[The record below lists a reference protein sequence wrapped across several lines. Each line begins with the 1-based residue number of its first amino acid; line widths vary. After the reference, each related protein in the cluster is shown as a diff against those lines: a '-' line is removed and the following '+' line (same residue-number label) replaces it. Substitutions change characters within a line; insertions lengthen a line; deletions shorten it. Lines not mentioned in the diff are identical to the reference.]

1 LALAALLAAMPAL
14 GVAATMPADTLG
26 RPTPRGALCRSL
38 LVPGWGQWANG
49 HRVKAGLSGVSSML
63 LLGTVAARQRSL
75 ERATSAADHQDLA
88 GRRNTGLLLL
98 ALSVTL
104 SGLDAYVDA
113 QLRDFA
119 TALPGLSAAPAST
132 AFGLT
137 WVWPRSQPMAP
148 LVARSPYTPRSMP

>member
-1 LALAALLAAMPAL
+1 MPAL
-14 GVAATMPADTLG
+14 GSATATPADTLG

-49 HRVKAGLSGVSSML
+49 HRIKAGLSGASSAL

-75 ERATSAADHQDLA
+75 DRATSAAAHQDLA
-88 GRRNTGLLLL
+88 ARRNTGLLLL

-113 QLRDFA
+113 QLGDFA
-119 TALPGLSAAPAST
+119 TALPGLSAAPAPT
-132 AFGLT
+132 VLGLS
-137 WVWPRSQPMAP
+137 WVWPRPEPGAP
-148 LVARSPYTPRSMP
+148 FVARSLFTPRSMP